1 MYLHSRTQ
9 AASGYCVE
17 LDACNKTKV
26 VSLSRRVDPV
36 RPLVCLPKW
45 MQARH
50 TVANGPLRLC
60 HRKAVVLRLGSYT
73 HYSHGSGILDLK
85 AFPLLSRSWPK

>member
-17 LDACNKTKV
+17 LDACNKTKI

-36 RPLVCLPKW
+36 RALVCLPKW
-45 MQARH
+45 MQARR
-50 TVANGPLRLC
+50 TVANIQDAGRC
-60 HRKAVVLRLGSYT
+60 
-73 HYSHGSGILDLK
+73 
-85 AFPLLSRSWPK
+85 AFVAERR